1 MRNVSEANSGCTL
14 DPTQESGADFNLFS
28 SHRLIVLMVGRVSNL
43 HMSQRVRDHMQH
55 NAASRAEVRDHM
67 QHNAASR
74 AEVKRLCLLSI
85 VRRESCR
92 AIVQYVLLPGR

>member
-1 MRNVSEANSGCTL
+1 MCRKQIVVARLTL
-14 DPTQESGADFNLFS
+14 LKESGADYNLFS

-43 HMSQRVRDHMQH
+43 HMSQR
-55 NAASRAEVRDHM
+55 VRDHM

-92 AIVQYVLLPGR
+92 AIVQYVLLPGRQLQSTV